1 MLASEFIQ
9 KAQATG
15 WRVIS
20 TRDGVIKLKCRCHGC
35 KATLIQP
42 IKTLAAIPQPCGRS
56 HHGLYAAGTYDEYK
70 SLVAVFIRKRRSLG
84 LSQEDLC
91 AAAGLAD
98 GHVNKLEAFARTAQM
113 PTLQLWAKTLGL
125 EITVVQTDLPAATV
139 RAIEHRSK
147 PLREIKTVQRTP
159 LISDSMEHSTN
170 AA

>member
-9 KAQATG
+9 KAQTAG

-20 TRDGVIKLKCRCHGC
+20 IREGVIKLKCRCHGC

-42 IKTLAAIPQPCGRS
+42 IKTLATIPEPCGKS
-56 HHGLYAAGTYDEYK
+56 HHGMYAARTYDEYK

-98 GHVNKLEAFARTAQM
+98 GHINKLEAFARTAQM

-125 EITVVQTDLPAATV
+125 GITVAQTDLPAATV
-139 RAIEHRSK
+139 RAIKHRSK
-147 PLREIKTVQRTP
+147 PLREIKNVQRAP
-159 LISDSMEHSTN
+159 MISASMEYSTN